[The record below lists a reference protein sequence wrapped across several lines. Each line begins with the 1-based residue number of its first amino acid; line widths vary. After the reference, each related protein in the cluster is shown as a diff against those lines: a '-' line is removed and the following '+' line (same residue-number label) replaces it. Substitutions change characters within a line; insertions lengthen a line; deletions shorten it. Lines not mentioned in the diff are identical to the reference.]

1 MRKFIGLRLRK
12 KKDQDIVEALKGI
25 EEGEI
30 SELIRKGLRLMLNT
44 HKEQSNVKQE
54 TEKQKTATKVTVWN
68 FPK

>member
-25 EEGEI
+25 EDGEI
-30 SELIRKGLRLMLNT
+30 SELIRKGIRLILKAQ
-44 HKEQSNVKQE
+44 KEPPNVKQE
-54 TEKQKTATKVTVWN
+54 AEKQKTATKVTVWN